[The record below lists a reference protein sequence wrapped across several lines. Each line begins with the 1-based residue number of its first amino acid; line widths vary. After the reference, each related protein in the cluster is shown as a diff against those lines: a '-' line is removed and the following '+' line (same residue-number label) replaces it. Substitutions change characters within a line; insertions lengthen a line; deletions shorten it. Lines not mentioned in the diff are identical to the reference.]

1 MIMPNIQNDFVAKV
15 GTPQDIIVVW
25 AGTIAEIPS
34 GWALCD
40 GLDGRPNL
48 LDQFVRGVNTAVTN
62 PGLTGGLTTVT
73 LILTQLPMHSHTLSE
88 ANHFH
93 QNTRGSV
100 ATAGGGLFTGS
111 GNLTSSIQTEI
122 SSLILGANT
131 SSTGFGGAHDNIP
144 PFFEVAYIIKL

>member
-1 MIMPNIQNDFVAKV
+1 MPNIQNNFVAKV
-15 GTPQDIIVVW
+15 GTPKDIIVVW
-25 AGTIAEIPS
+25 AGTIATIPN

-40 GLDGRPNL
+40 GLLGRPNL

-62 PGLTGGLTTVT
+62 PGLTGGQTLVT

-88 ANHFH
+88 SAHFH

-100 ATAGGGLFTGS
+100 ATAGGGLLTGS

-122 SSLILGANT
+122 TSLSLSAT
-131 SSTGFGGAHDNIP
+131 TGSAGSGGSHNNIP

>member
-15 GTPQDIIVVW
+15 GTPKDIIVIF
-25 AGTIAEIPS
+25 AGTISTIPS

-48 LDQFVRGVNTAVTN
+48 LDQFVRGINTAVTN
-62 PGLTGGLTTVT
+62 PGLTGGQTLIT

-100 ATAGGGLFTGS
+100 ATAGGGLFIGS

-122 SSLILGANT
+122 SSLTLNAST
-131 SSTGFGGAHDNIP
+131 SSTGSDGSHNNIP

>member
-1 MIMPNIQNDFVAKV
+1 MPNIQNDFVAKV
-15 GTPQDIIVVW
+15 GTPKDIIVFF
-25 AGTIAEIPS
+25 AGTIATIPS

-48 LDQFVRGVNTAVTN
+48 LDQFVRGVNTTVTN
-62 PGLTGGLTTVT
+62 PGLTGGQTIVT

-88 ANHFH
+88 ALHFH

-100 ATAGGGLFTGS
+100 ATAGGGLLTGS

-122 SSLILGANT
+122 SSLILGAST
-131 SSTGFGGAHDNIP
+131 STTGSGSSHNNIP